1 MDLITQID
9 LFVFSVLS
17 SQNLSSIY
25 FLAFF
30 SYYYFY
36 IYLLAFSFYI
46 YLFEKDWNTL
56 RLLILLSIL
65 GFAIIYSI
73 KYTVKRERFEN
84 SPIQKLDYSF
94 PSSHSYF
101 ATLIIL
107 FSLYRVRNPIFSA
120 ISIVFS
126 IFSIFSI
133 LLLKLHF
140 FSDVV
145 FSIIL
150 AFVFFKIFTTQSIL
164 DKISKQIQ
172 LLKKT
177 I

>member
-1 MDLITQID
+1 MDLITQTD
-9 LFVFSVLS
+9 LFVFSLLS
-17 SQNLSSIY
+17 SQNLSSLY

-36 IYLLAFSFYI
+36 IYFLAFSFYI
-46 YLFEKDWNTL
+46 YFFEKDWSTL
-56 RLLILLSIL
+56 RLLILLSLL

-84 SPIQKLDYSF
+84 SSIQKLDYSF

-101 ATLIIL
+101 ATPIIL

-120 ISIVFS
+120 ISIIFS
-126 IFSIFSI
+126 VFSIFSI

-145 FSIIL
+145 FSIFL
-150 AFVFFKIFTTQSIL
+150 AFVFFKILTNQSIL

-172 LLKKT
+172 LLKKM

>member
-9 LFVFSVLS
+9 LFVFSILS

-36 IYLLAFSFYI
+36 IFLLAFSFYI
-46 YLFEKDWNTL
+46 YFFEKDWDTL
-56 RLLILLSIL
+56 RLLILLSLL
-65 GFAIIYSI
+65 GFAIIYSL

-84 SPIQKLDYSF
+84 SFVQKLDYSF

-120 ISIVFS
+120 ISIIFS

-145 FSIIL
+145 FSVIL
-150 AFVFFKIFTTQSIL
+150 AFIFFKILTNQSIVGR
-164 DKISKQIQ
+164 ISKQIQ
-172 LLKKT
+172 LLKKM